1 MDKPKYKV
9 YLSGPISNGD
19 MLSSPERWANVME
32 AMRVGVGLMN
42 DGFWVH
48 IPHLSQFYD
57 FVGGRK
63 YEDMLQDDRIMVEFC
78 DCLLRLPGIS
88 NGADREVEWAQ
99 KAGKEIF
106 YSRQQLLSS
115 RETFHNG
122 K

>member
-78 DCLLRLPGIS
+78 DCLFRLPGTS
-88 NGADREVEWAQ
+88 AGAARESQWAHA
-99 KAGKEIF
+99 AGKDVAHSIPTLF
-106 YSRQQLLSS
+106 RK
-115 RETFHNG
+115 RKAFFNG